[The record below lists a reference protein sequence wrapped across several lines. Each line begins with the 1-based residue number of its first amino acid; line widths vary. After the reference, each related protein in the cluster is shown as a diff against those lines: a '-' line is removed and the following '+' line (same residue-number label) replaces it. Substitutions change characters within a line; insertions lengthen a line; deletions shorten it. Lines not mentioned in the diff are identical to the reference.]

1 MADERGW
8 DRGPAEDDA
17 ELVELR
23 RLAERVRPGD
33 VAWEPP
39 PPGLWE
45 RIEAEIAA
53 EATVGE
59 RGGVVELAPR
69 RRARWVGLVAV
80 AAALVG
86 IVVVGAVVALGG
98 GDGDDELVAET
109 TLERL
114 GATGSGRA
122 ELLAEDGQYQLRL
135 ETSDLQDDDGYLEL
149 WLIDPSVTKMVSL
162 GPLRPDGIY
171 DVPPGVD
178 PSAFPVV
185 DISAEPVDGDP
196 AHSGHS
202 LLRGTLPL

>member
-1 MADERGW
+1 MADERG
-8 DRGPAEDDA
+8 RNGGPPDDDA
-17 ELVELR
+17 ELAELR

-53 EATVGE
+53 EPTPGG
-59 RGGVVELAPR
+59 RGGVVALAPR
-69 RRARWVGLVAV
+69 RRVRWIGL
-80 AAALVG
+80 AAAAAVVA
-86 IVVVGAVVALGG
+86 IIVVGALVVLGG
-98 GDGDDELVAET
+98 GAGDDELVAET

-122 ELLAEDGQYQLRL
+122 ELLAHDGQYQLRL
-135 ETSDLQDDDGYLEL
+135 ETSDLEDDDGYLEL

-162 GPLRPDGIY
+162 GPLRPDGLY
-171 DVPPGVD
+171 DLPPGVD
-178 PSAFPVV
+178 PSAFPIV

-196 AHSGHS
+196 AHSGNS